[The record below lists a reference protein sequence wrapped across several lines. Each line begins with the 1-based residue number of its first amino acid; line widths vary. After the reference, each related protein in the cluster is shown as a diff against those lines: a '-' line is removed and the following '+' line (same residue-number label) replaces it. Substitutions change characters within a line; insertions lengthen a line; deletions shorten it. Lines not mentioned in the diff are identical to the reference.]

1 MESKKIT
8 IICAWGFLILLWI
21 LSYFGKWD
29 LLWPLILVFIVLIL
43 TVTLSTSTETDSSDT
58 KLSEEIKDLKSK
70 LEATAKDVEEIKK
83 IIEE

>member
-1 MESKKIT
+1 
-8 IICAWGFLILLWI
+8 
-21 LSYFGKWD
+21 
-29 LLWPLILVFIVLIL
+29 VLIL